1 MSYITVS
8 QTDTTIWPT
17 WRNFTKWLYV
27 VLPCSIYLEFAKVC
41 VARSR
46 VIKEK
51 LQNKAKKN
59 WDTSLRQEI
68 NDHHF
73 CRIAIVFCVFED
85 RGAFEESDSSARKA
99 RIFITPS
106 RVTPASPEFILER
119 AFKGFCDRKNKCR
132 INVTS
137 MCQIGPNGMPPHA
150 QDCTKMT
157 PILQENLLQHTHPRR
172 KNNHS
177 YQPFT

>member
-1 MSYITVS
+1 MRRALALLKKSYKIR
-8 QTDTTIWPT
+8 Q
-17 WRNFTKWLYV
+17 R
-27 VLPCSIYLEFAKVC
+27 
-41 VARSR
+41 
-46 VIKEK
+46 
-51 LQNKAKKN
+51 KN
-59 WDTSLRQEI
+59 WDTTLRQEI

-119 AFKGFCDRKNKCR
+119 AFEGFCDRKNKCR

-137 MCQIGPNGMPPHA
+137 VSNGIKLDASPCAWLHKNYPHSA
-150 QDCTKMT
+150 GKPSTAHPSEKKKT
-157 PILQENLLQHTHPRR
+157 SLLWNHLR
-172 KNNHS
+172 KN
-177 YQPFT
+177 

>member
-1 MSYITVS
+1 MLFFHAAYILNSLKNASRARELLKKSYKIR
-8 QTDTTIWPT
+8 Q
-17 WRNFTKWLYV
+17 R
-27 VLPCSIYLEFAKVC
+27 
-41 VARSR
+41 
-46 VIKEK
+46 
-51 LQNKAKKN
+51 KN
-59 WDTSLRQEI
+59 WDTSPRQEI

-119 AFKGFCDRKNKCR
+119 AFEGFCDRKNKCR

-137 MCQIGPNGMPPHA
+137 MCQMGSNGTPPHA
-150 QDCTKMT
+150 HDCTKIT
-157 PILQENLLQHTHPRR
+157 PILQENLLQHTHLRR
-172 KNNHS
+172 KKTSLLSNHLRKN
-177 YQPFT
+177 